1 MGTLGLEF
9 RILGPLEVRAD
20 GVAVPMGGPRQ
31 RALLAVLLLSAN
43 RAVSRDRLIEELML
57 DPPGEKAERALT
69 VQVSR
74 LRKALGSIDG
84 SEPRLIASP
93 PGYVLRVKPGELD
106 LDTFERRLAEG
117 QSALERGD
125 PAGAVA
131 ALREA
136 ESLWR
141 GRPLADLEFEPFA
154 RLEVE
159 RLEELRLA
167 AVEDR
172 IEAALALGRH
182 AALVP
187 ELETL
192 VSEHPLR
199 ERLRGLLMVA
209 LYRAGRQA
217 EALDA
222 YRAGRRELLDELGLE
237 PGPDLQE
244 LERAILTHDPAL
256 RLERAILTHDPAL
269 PPERTTP
276 DNGPALEPAA
286 QPSPAPK
293 RPAHRELVVALT
305 AGLALAAAIVVVLV
319 SSGSSSVRLAAN
331 GIGAI
336 DAGTGQVAFSWPVAS
351 PPTSVAVGRGGAVW
365 VASAA
370 AGTLSRVDPSTHA
383 ITGPIP
389 VGSDPVAV
397 AVAPD
402 GSVWVAN
409 SGDGTVSRVSP
420 EDDMVVATVRVGTG
434 PSALVATGGA
444 VWVANTLSASVSK
457 IDLATDAVTATVPVG
472 SEPAGIAAGAD
483 SVWVADQGDATV
495 YRLDQQTGKQDA
507 APITVGNGPIGVAF
521 GDGAAWVAN
530 STDGT
535 LSRIDA
541 QSNSV
546 TTIPVGQGPDQVAVG
561 PRGVWVSDEYG
572 NAVAQVDPVK
582 LTVVHTT
589 PTNSAPLGLELAGG
603 RLWVATDD
611 NGAVAH
617 RGGVLEALASGLNGP
632 MAGDPPT
639 IDPGSAYVTDIWRVL
654 VMTSDGLVAYRREG
668 GIAGNELVPDLAV
681 ALPAPTD
688 NGLTY
693 TFHIRSGIRYSNGVL
708 LRASDFRHGL
718 ERAFTVFG
726 AEGGPE
732 ADLALIVGAQKCLKR
747 PVRCDL
753 SHGIIAD
760 DAANT
765 VTVHLT
771 KPDPDLFAQLTL
783 PAAYP
788 VPPGTGVSLPTRTVP
803 GTGPYEIASYAPD
816 LKDRPGTHG
825 LLVLKR
831 NPYFRQWSAAAQPV
845 GFPNRIVVHTN
856 YSEAQQVTAVEQGR
870 ADMTWEPPTPREVT
884 ALSESLPSQLHKNP
898 LRAIDYVWLNVRS
911 APFDNLLARQA
922 FNYAVARGALAAFAG
937 GPNVNAAGGGRPTC
951 QLLPPDFPGYAP
963 YCPYTADPTA
973 SGRWLA
979 PDLLKAQALVRESG
993 TGSAPVTLLLPSF
1006 YPRRVGEVLV
1016 ATLRAI
1022 GYHARL
1028 ADVPFYQALA
1038 SPPGF
1043 YSTFQ
1048 AGVGGGWW
1056 ADYVAPAQIIPYFVE
1071 CSVHPV
1077 IPPLNPNGAPNFEH
1091 FCDPSLDAKIAKALG
1106 EESANPGVASQEWTA
1121 IDREIVDLAI
1131 DVPIDNALTVDFVAH
1146 RAGDY
1151 QYNPQWGIL
1160 VDQLWVR

>member
-1 MGTLGLEF
+1 
-9 RILGPLEVRAD
+9 
-20 GVAVPMGGPRQ
+20 
-31 RALLAVLLLSAN
+31 
-43 RAVSRDRLIEELML
+43 
-57 DPPGEKAERALT
+57 
-69 VQVSR
+69 
-74 LRKALGSIDG
+74 LRKALGAIDG
-84 SEPRLIASP
+84 SEPRLVASP
-93 PGYVLRVKPGELD
+93 PGYVLRVERGELD
-106 LDTFERRLAEG
+106 LDTLERLLAEG
-117 QSALERGD
+117 RSALEGGD

-131 ALREA
+131 ALREGEA
-136 ESLWR
+136 LWR

-167 AVEDR
+167 AVEER
-172 IEAALALGRH
+172 IGAELELGH
-182 AALVP
+182 HSALVP
-187 ELETL
+187 ELEAL
-192 VSEHPLR
+192 VAEHPLR
-199 ERLRGLLMVA
+199 ERLRGLLMIA

-217 EALDA
+217 EALEA

-237 PGPDLQE
+237 PGPDVQE

-269 PPERTTP
+269 PLERAI
-276 DNGPALEPAA
+276 PAHDPLVEPAA
-286 QPSPAPK
+286 QQRSAPK
-293 RPAHRELVVALT
+293 RPFHRELAVGLAAGLVVA
-305 AGLALAAAIVVVLV
+305 AVIVVVLV
-319 SSGSSSVRLAAN
+319 SRGSSSVRLAAN
-331 GIGAI
+331 DVGAI
-336 DAGTGQVAFSWPVAS
+336 DTGTGQVALSQPVGS
-351 PPTSVAVGRGGAVW
+351 PPTSVAVGRDGAIW

-370 AGTLSRVDPSTHA
+370 AGTLSRIDPETHA
-383 ITGPIP
+383 ITQIP

-420 EDDMVVATVRVGTG
+420 ENDAVVGTVRVGAG
-434 PSALVATGGA
+434 PSALVATDSA
-444 VWVANTLSASVSK
+444 VWVADTLSASVSK
-457 IDLATDAVTATVPVG
+457 IDPATDAVTATVPVG
-472 SEPAGIAAGAD
+472 SEPVGIAAGAG
-483 SVWVADQGDATV
+483 SVWVTDQGDGTV
-495 YRLDQQTGKQDA
+495 YRLDQLTGAQVA

-521 GDGAAWVAN
+521 GYGAAWVAN

-535 LSRIDA
+535 LSRLDA
-541 QSNSV
+541 LSNSV
-546 TTIPVGQGPDQVAVG
+546 TTIPVGQGPDEVAVG
-561 PRGVWVSDEYG
+561 PGGVWVSDEYG

-589 PTNSAPLGLELAGG
+589 ATTGAPLGLALAGG
-603 RLWVATDD
+603 RLWVATDG

-654 VMTSDGLVAYRREG
+654 VMTSDGLVGYRRAG
-668 GIAGNELVPDLAV
+668 GVAGSELVPDLAV

-693 TFHIRSGIRYSNGVL
+693 TFRIRSGIRYSNGAL
-708 LRASDFRHGL
+708 LRASDFRRGL
-718 ERAFTVFG
+718 DRAFRVFG
-726 AEGGPE
+726 VEGGPE
-732 ADLALIVGAQKCLKR
+732 ADLALIVGAQKCLQR
-747 PVRCDL
+747 PARCDL
-753 SHGIIAD
+753 SQGVVAD

-788 VPPGTGVSLPTRTVP
+788 VPPGTEVSLPARTVP
-803 GTGPYEIASYAPD
+803 GTGPYEISSYSPD
-816 LKDRPGTHG
+816 LKDSPGTHG
-825 LLVLKR
+825 LLVLDR
-831 NPYFRQWSAAAQPV
+831 NPYFRQWSAAAQPA
-845 GFPNRIVVHTN
+845 GFPNQIVVHTN
-856 YSEAQQVTAVEQGR
+856 YSEAQQVTAVERGQ
-870 ADMTWEPPTPREVT
+870 ADMTWEPPTPSEVS
-884 ALSESLPSQLHKNP
+884 ALSQSFPSQLHQNP
-898 LRAIDYVWLNVRS
+898 LRAIDYVWLNARS

-922 FNYAVARGALAAFAG
+922 FSYAVDRAALAQFAG

-963 YCPYTADPTA
+963 YCPYTADPTP

-993 TGSAPVTLLLPSF
+993 TGGAPVTLLLPSF

-1016 ATLRAI
+1016 ANLRAI

-1028 ADVPFYQALA
+1028 ADLPFYQALA

-1043 YSTFQ
+1043 YSRFQ

-1091 FCDPSLDAKIAKALG
+1091 FCDPSLDAKIAKALS

-1131 DVPIDNALTVDFVAH
+1131 DVPIDNALSVDFVAH
-1146 RAGDY
+1146 RVGNY
-1151 QYNPQWGIL
+1151 QYNPQWGVL